1 MRTLKLLILIII
13 ALLALFLVMLNIDEI
28 VPLSLP
34 GAQAKI
40 LAPLGLL
47 LLGAFLAGLLPTM
60 IWYKLSR
67 WRVRRKLTRAEAKLQ
82 AGGPAA
88 PTPADPESSLL
99 ARARAAGGAAGYAG
113 DLPAQA
119 RPMSVPPA
127 GA

>member
-1 MRTLKLLILIII
+1 MRVFKLIILITV
-13 ALLALFLVMLNIDEI
+13 ALLALFLVLLNIEEI

-34 GAQAKI
+34 GVQVKTP
-40 LAPLGLL
+40 LPLGLL

-67 WRVRRKLTRAEAKLQ
+67 WSVRRKLTRAEAKLRD
-82 AGGPAA
+82 A
-88 PTPADPESSLL
+88 TPASPAVDPESSLL
-99 ARARAAGGAAGYAG
+99 ARARAAGGAAGYSG